1 MLFCARFVDF
11 FSLIKTVLRTL
22 FVFLTR
28 FQVVALLN
36 QTLIVRLMDG
46 QYFTTLFRLSQTCTQ
61 MRCQRGRPLPLEFQG
76 ERNRQRRSVSD
87 PACVAFL
94 LAISCLVS
102 AGAWNLVFTFLNW

>member
-1 MLFCARFVDF
+1 MGSTLYSFCVFDKISGGSALEPDAHCA
-11 FSLIKTVLRTL
+11 SDGWAVLHHTL
-22 FVFLTR
+22 S
-28 FQVVALLN
+28 
-36 QTLIVRLMDG
+36 TLSNLYTDAVSEG
-46 QYFTTLFRLSQTCTQ
+46 PT
-61 MRCQRGRPLPLEFQG
+61 RPLPLEFQG